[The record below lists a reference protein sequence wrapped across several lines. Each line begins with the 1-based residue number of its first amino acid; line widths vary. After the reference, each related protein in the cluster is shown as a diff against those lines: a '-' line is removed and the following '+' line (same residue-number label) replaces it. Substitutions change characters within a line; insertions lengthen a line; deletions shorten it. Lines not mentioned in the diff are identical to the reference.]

1 MQRIILF
8 DGVCNFCN
16 RTVNIIIKHDKE
28 DQFKFAPS
36 QSSFANEF
44 IQKYG
49 VNQKELSSVVLIE
62 GDRFYTQSTAV
73 IRIADQL
80 CGWPK
85 IFYYI
90 KWIPKPVRDFFYD
103 CIAKYRYR
111 IFGKQAHC
119 MLPDKNL
126 QHKFIP

>member
-16 RTVNIIIKHDKE
+16 RTVNIIIMHDKE
-28 DQFKFAPS
+28 DKFKFTPS
-36 QSSFANEF
+36 QSSFSNDF

-49 VNQKELSSVVLIE
+49 LNQKELNSVVLIE
-62 GDRFYTQSTAV
+62 GDRFYTKSTAV
-73 IRIADQL
+73 IRIANQL
-80 CGWPK
+80 SGWPK

-90 KWIPKPVRDFFYD
+90 KWIPKPVLDFFYD

-111 IFGKQAHC
+111 IFGKKAKC
-119 MLPDKNL
+119 MLPDKKM
-126 QHKFIP
+126 QHKFIS